1 LIQRLVTSH
10 PSPAYVARVAAR
22 FNDNGNSVRG
32 DLAAVVRAVLTDPE
46 ALNPPAGASGKLREP
61 VLRTAHWMRSFGATS
76 LSGQYLMA
84 WSLDTLN
91 QMVWNAPSV
100 FGYFRP
106 GFVPPNTTFSASGTT
121 LPEMQIT
128 NESTTAIWTNTALA
142 MASYGVGWN
151 GIGADVVADLTPL
164 ADLAGAGNLDGLVD
178 RLNLLLFGGRMGAEL
193 RQTILEAMGSVQ
205 GNTPA
210 SHTNRARVALF
221 LALASP
227 DYLVQR

>member
-1 LIQRLVTSH
+1 
-10 PSPAYVARVAAR
+10 
-22 FNDNGNSVRG
+22 
-32 DLAAVVRAVLTDPE
+32 
-46 ALNPPAGASGKLREP
+46 
-61 VLRTAHWMRSFGATS
+61 
-76 LSGQYLMA
+76 
-84 WSLDTLN
+84 
-91 QMVWNAPSV
+91 
-100 FGYFRP
+100 
-106 GFVPPNTTFSASGTT
+106 
-121 LPEMQIT
+121 
-128 NESTTAIWTNTALA
+128 